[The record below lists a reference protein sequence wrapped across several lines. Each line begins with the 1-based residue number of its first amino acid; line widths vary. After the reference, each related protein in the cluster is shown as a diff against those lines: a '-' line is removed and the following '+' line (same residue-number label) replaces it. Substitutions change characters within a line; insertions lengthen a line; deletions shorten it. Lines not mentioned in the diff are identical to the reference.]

1 MNNFIAIKS
10 KATILKVLNNEM
22 KKAHEF
28 LPEKEYVDVYGWD
41 MQGDN
46 GKIFECGWIS
56 ALQHIKNEV
65 GKK

>member
-10 KATILKVLNNEM
+10 KATILKVLNDEM

-28 LPEKEYVDVYGWD
+28 LPEREYVNGW
-41 MQGDN
+41 
-46 GKIFECGWIS
+46 KSGWIS

-65 GKK
+65 EKK